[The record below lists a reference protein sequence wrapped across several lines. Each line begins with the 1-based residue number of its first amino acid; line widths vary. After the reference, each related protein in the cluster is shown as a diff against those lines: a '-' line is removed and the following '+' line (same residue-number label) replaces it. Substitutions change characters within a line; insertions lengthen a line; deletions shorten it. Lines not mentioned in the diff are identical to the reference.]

1 MSDDADPGPEAGG
14 DGTGDGGRD
23 GNRDGEGD
31 GERGEGVDEAGD
43 GETERAGMTYTDAGV
58 DVAESEAAVEALAGA
73 VSGLADTTEYA
84 GLVDIGDR
92 YLGLT
97 TDGVGTKVLV
107 AAALDDYSTI
117 GIDCVAMNVNDLVAA
132 GVAPV
137 AFVDYLALDDPDEDL
152 TAEIGEGLARAA
164 DEAGV
169 ALVGG
174 ETAVLPE
181 VVDGF
186 DLAGTCA
193 GLATEA
199 DLLPGEAT
207 AGDALVGFPSSGIH
221 SNGLTL
227 ARQAATTDHEYA
239 DPFPGEGSD
248 SVGEALLEPTRL
260 YTYLL
265 GELRARETHAAAH
278 VTGGGWTNLS
288 RMGEYRYE
296 VTDPFDAQPVFEF
309 VREAGNVDDEEMHRT
324 FNMGTGFVAA
334 LPESEA
340 ESLADA
346 TDGRVIGR
354 VAEGG
359 NEGEGVAVRGLEL

>member
-1 MSDDADPGPEAGG
+1 MGTDDPDADGEQDPE
-14 DGTGDGGRD
+14 
-23 GNRDGEGD
+23 
-31 GERGEGVDEAGD
+31 
-43 GETERAGMTYTDAGV
+43 GMTYADAGV

-84 GLVDIGDR
+84 GLVDVGDR

-97 TDGVGTKVLV
+97 TDGVGTKLLV
-107 AAALDDYSTI
+107 AAALGDYSTI

-132 GVAPV
+132 GVEPV
-137 AFVDYLALDDPDEDL
+137 AFVDYLALDDADEAL

-174 ETAVLPE
+174 ETAILPE

-193 GLATEA
+193 GLASA
-199 DLLPGEAT
+199 DDLFPGEA
-207 AGDALVGFPSSGIH
+207 AVGDALVGFPSSGIH

-227 ARQAATTDHEYA
+227 ARQAATADGEY
-239 DPFPGEGSD
+239 DDEFPGPGYD
-248 SVGEALLEPTRL
+248 TVGEALLEPTRL

-265 GELRARETHAAAH
+265 GALRARETHAAAH

-288 RMGEYRYE
+288 RMGEFRYE

-309 VREAGNVDDEEMHRT
+309 VRKAGNVADEEMHRT

-334 LPESEA
+334 LPASDA
-340 ESLADA
+340 ESLAEA

-354 VAEGG
+354 VAEG
-359 NEGEGVAVRGLEL
+359 EGVAIRGLEL